1 MTCLGTCAHRHT
13 DTACAS
19 TRRSV
24 SNQPNPFPTHP
35 PTRPNTYPAP
45 QPTGLQWCIINYDF
59 WHGLLKGQL
68 ARPGIDLAQL
78 FQGDFGVAAVL
89 ISFGGLL
96 GKVSPTQL
104 LWLCMLEIVFYAI
117 NEALVSDVSSCV
129 LSITMYDIW
138 PASVRRST
146 IWWKNMIGA

>member
-1 MTCLGTCAHRHT
+1 MTCLGKCAHRHT
-13 DTACAS
+13 DTHAHPHADQYLTNPS
-19 TRRSV
+19 TH
-24 SNQPNPFPTHP
+24 PITHP
-35 PTRPNTYPAP
+35 PTHPNTYPAP

-117 NEALVSDVSSCV
+117 NEALVSDVSSSSSYKYV
-129 LSITMYDIW
+129 RHMVGLS
-138 PASVRRST
+138 PS
-146 IWWKNMIGA
+146 